1 MQLAR
6 ITAEPGAAPRVV
18 ALVDGKIV
26 PLEGDELFVSV
37 TSIIAAGEAGVAK
50 ARNAAD
56 KALAAGKV
64 IEGPVKFMAP
74 TDPAIYLGLGYNYRA
89 LAEHEGKPLDRPLKL
104 FAKFANCV
112 AGHEDVVRVPQA
124 IELVDYEAELGV
136 VIGKRASRVT
146 KEEALSYVGGYTP
159 CNDLTAKELP
169 RPIDS
174 GAVKLKCI
182 DGFGPFGPTLITADE
197 IKDPQSL
204 TLICRVNGEEKQR
217 FPTSDML
224 HTVAE
229 SLEYVT
235 KIMTLNPGDIV
246 ATGTSVGIGIIKQ
259 PPEFLKPDD
268 EMEIEIEGYPV
279 LRNKLVWEDAVPA

>member
-6 ITAEPGAAPRVV
+6 IKARAGQEPIVV
-18 ALVDGKIV
+18 AYVGGRMV
-26 PLEGDELFVSV
+26 PLKGSPLFRNI
-37 TSIIAAGEAGVAK
+37 TSIISAGKEGVALAQKAANAAAAAGEFVT
-50 ARNAAD
+50 
-56 KALAAGKV
+56 
-64 IEGPVKFMAP
+64 GPVEFLAP

-112 AGHEDVVRVPQA
+112 LGHDKTVHVPRA
-124 IELVDYEAELGV
+124 IDKVDYEAELGV
-136 VIGKRASRVT
+136 VIGKRASRVK
-146 KEEALSYVGGYTP
+146 KEDALSYVGGYTP

-169 RPIDS
+169 RPVDS
-174 GAVKLKCI
+174 GAVPLKCI
-182 DGFGPFGPTLITADE
+182 DGFGPLGPVLITADE
-197 IKDPQSL
+197 IADPQKL

-235 KIMTLNPGDIV
+235 RIMTLEPGDVI
-246 ATGTSVGIGIIKQ
+246 ATGTSVGIGIIKV
-259 PPEFLKPDD
+259 PPVFLKPNDV
-268 EMEIEIEGYPV
+268 MEIEIEGYPP
-279 LRNKLVWEDAVPA
+279 LRNKLQWEAA